1 MRKTPRG
8 TTVGVDDPYEFV
20 DRCDYVTDD
29 GLCRFAVEHA
39 SVDPDFSEERASD
52 GYRCL
57 ALPAETVDDADPT
70 WRRCPHFRC
79 RNVGHACARCGLERR
94 PDHHTGARPLLETH
108 HLSYPDETPQR
119 SNEDD
124 ELVHEIT
131 IELCRWCHAKVHN
144 SWASLADDVRPDPE
158 AIAERETRRGKE
170 MDELD
175 FDTAAD
181 RRDGDGRDD
190 E

>member
-20 DRCDYVTDD
+20 DRCDHVTDD

-39 SVDPDFSEERASD
+39 HVDPEFAAERETE

-57 ALPAETVDDADPT
+57 ALATESVDESDPA
-70 WRRCPHFRC
+70 WRRCPHFSC
-79 RNVGHACARCGLERR
+79 RNAGTACVRCGLERR
-94 PDHHTGARPLLETH
+94 PDHHSDARPLLETH
-108 HLSYPDETPQR
+108 HLSYPDESPPQ
-119 SNEDD
+119 SKADD
-124 ELVHEIT
+124 PLHEIT
-131 IELCRWCHAKVHN
+131 VELCRWCHAKVHS

-158 AIAERETRRGKE
+158 AIAERETRRGRE

-181 RRDGDGRDD
+181 RREGD